1 MLQEISNSLR
11 RFIVAEFPEI
21 SGDGWVEIMS
31 AASAA
36 GLPAEKLV
44 VLLYAV
50 EEAPY
55 VRNEFHAVV
64 DRAGQAPAL
73 ALNLRYLIVFN
84 SMDHVEAQRRLS
96 RVLESFHQ
104 RPLLGPEHID
114 PALADRLEH
123 LSVRLHNPT
132 VEELNLLWTALN
144 VGMRLALHYEVSV
157 TLVDP
162 NAKQA
167 AEEEAATE

>member
-11 RFIVAEFPEI
+11 KFIIGSFPEV
-21 SGDGWVEIMS
+21 SGDAWVEIMS

-44 VLLYAV
+44 ILLYAV

-64 DRAGQAPAL
+64 DRAGRAPAL

-84 SMDHVEAQRRLS
+84 SMDHGEAQRRLS
-96 RVLESFHQ
+96 RVLESLHR
-104 RPLLGPEHID
+104 RPLLGPEFID
-114 PALADRLEH
+114 PGLAERLEH

-157 TLVDP
+157 TLIEP
-162 NAKQA
+162 NQKSA
-167 AEEEAATE
+167 AEEEE

>member
-1 MLQEISNSLR
+1 MLHQISNSLR
-11 RFIVAEFPEI
+11 KSILAAFPEI
-21 SGDGWVEIMS
+21 RGEGWIEIMS

-44 VLLYAV
+44 ILLYAV
-50 EEAPY
+50 EEAPS

-64 DRAGQAPAL
+64 ERAGQAPAL

-84 SMDHVEAQRRLS
+84 SMDHTESQRRLS
-96 RVLESFHQ
+96 RVLELFHN
-104 RPLLGPEHID
+104 RPLLSPELID
-114 PALADRLEH
+114 PSLAERLEH
-123 LSVRLHNPT
+123 LSIRLHSPT

-157 TLVDP
+157 TLVEP
-162 NAKQA
+162 GTG
-167 AEEEAATE
+167 EELEEG